1 MAGLTA
7 VVPCRYRTME
17 SQENLEQEQLGQEDG
32 EKNETGSFLGFVL
45 LSEPKLDIEKLK
57 QTLYDDWKIEIN
69 EELRGSEEAQEDET
83 DNKDILVFDVEG
95 KMVAVGLMPGII
107 PDEEAEYA
115 AQTNYMWRDALEKVK
130 EHEAHILVSVLGADD
145 DRMEKG
151 ELLVKVIDSCCK
163 QEGVLGIYA
172 NGTVYQPEFYM
183 DAAQMLK
190 DGEFPVLNLIWL
202 GLRRT
207 EQGVAGYT
215 AGLVNFGKDEIEVE
229 SAKASPVEIR
239 DFLLDIV
246 TYVIIENATLKDGET
261 IGFTEEQKLP
271 ITRSEGWAVEGM
283 SLKIEYGTAEEE
295 CR

>member
-1 MAGLTA
+1 MAGLTV
-7 VVPCRYRTME
+7 VVPCRCRTME

-32 EKNETGSFLGFVL
+32 EKSDTGSFIGFVL

-69 EELRGSEEAQEDET
+69 EEMRDSEEEEET
-83 DNKDILVFDVEG
+83 DHKDILVFNVGD

-115 AQTNYMWRDALEKVK
+115 AQTNYMWRDALKKAE
-130 EHEAHILVSVLGADD
+130 EHEAHILVSVLGADG
-145 DRMEKG
+145 DRIEKG
-151 ELLVKVIDSCCK
+151 ELLVKVIASCCK

-183 DAAQMLK
+183 EAAQMLK

-229 SAKASPVEIR
+229 SAKASPAEIR

-246 TYVIIENATLKDGET
+246 SYVIIENATLKDGET
-261 IGFTEEQKLP
+261 IGFTAEQKLQ

-283 SLKIEYGTAEEE
+283 SLKIEYGAAE
-295 CR
+295 